1 MSREGSEGVVKESCK
16 NLSERDAL
24 SLDED
29 EDNQELALYGP
40 ENAVVESKKRDRNLS
55 RMSDND
61 LQIKIA
67 ARQYKR
73 VLLSLGKPSYVL
85 GLTLSSLR
93 PESRIKLR
101 TLLRKLVKLHDWR
114 AASGVL
120 SVLSRDP
127 QKQTSADIYRFN
139 YWVFLK
145 LLQHMEGDYLSPTT
159 IDSIFDAWM
168 ARIGVNVSHRR
179 RANSMLEDQFVLRLE
194 SILFHFMQ
202 GDVEEERQNVRSLTQ
217 EREFEDHPMFN
228 VIIGLMNYQL
238 WYSGIPENMQLEH
251 SNQMHHAL
259 PLDMEADHTHSDVSA
274 SGFGCSAGHSEGNSV
289 AFSETKSL
297 RCGSDTSVMKD
308 KQVLDGDG
316 IDSHKENIKA
326 EDGVKQFSKSYPEEF
341 QPRGFYVDSADEAS
355 YDQADNV
362 YSVPDLPTFDLWLR
376 PIHSDNCELGK
387 IIQTDEYNNA
397 VTHLLRAATST
408 PPVLAALLPL
418 VQLLLIKN
426 DWKEALN
433 VVHNFC
439 INSSA
444 SLPRRLKSCILEAI
458 DPDNRELLCK
468 CYEDTLNNDPTCSES
483 LARLFTLHELG
494 IYSSQRLL
502 DMIATHLEG
511 SDTAENDMWK
521 ELASC
526 FLRVSQL
533 EEDRMSG
540 QQQQQQERYS
550 RIPDFLIHGVS
561 GKSWRLRCRWW
572 MNRFFSRRMLASDI
586 AAGDLQRLAYKAASA
601 AHMYGRDCGYVVEA
615 YKHIDKESS
624 DRELTVFLKEHRR
637 DCIAFYQHFQ

>member
-1 MSREGSEGVVKESCK
+1 MSES
-16 NLSERDAL
+16 DAL

-29 EDNQELALYGP
+29 KDNQELALHGP
-40 ENAVVESKKRDRNLS
+40 ENAVVESKKRNRNLS
-55 RMSDND
+55 RMTDND

-67 ARQYKR
+67 ERQYKR

-85 GLTLSSLR
+85 GLTLRSLR

-101 TLLRKLVKLHDWR
+101 TLLRKLVRLHDWR

-127 QKQTSADIYRFN
+127 QKQSSADIYRFK

-168 ARIGVNVSHRR
+168 ASIGVNVSHRR
-179 RANSMLEDQFVLRLE
+179 RTNSMLEDQFVLRLE

-228 VIIGLMNYQL
+228 MIIGLMFYQL
-238 WYSGIPENMQLEH
+238 WYSGISENMQLEH
-251 SNQMHHAL
+251 PNQMHHAL

-274 SGFGCSAGHSEGNSV
+274 SGFGCSAGDSEGNSV

-297 RCGSDTSVMKD
+297 RCGSDTSVMKN
-308 KQVLDGDG
+308 KEVLDGNG
-316 IDSHKENIKA
+316 IDSHNENIKA

-362 YSVPDLPTFDLWLR
+362 YSMPDLPTLDLWLR

-397 VTHLLRAATST
+397 VTHLLRAVTST

-433 VVHNFC
+433 VLDNFC

-444 SLPRRLKSCILEAI
+444 SLPHSLKSCILERI
-458 DPDNRELLCK
+458 DTDNGDLLAR
-468 CYEDTLNNDPTCSES
+468 CYEDALKSDPTCNQS
-483 LARLFTLHELG
+483 LARLVTLHELG
-494 IYSSQRLL
+494 IYNSQRLL
-502 DMIATHLEG
+502 EMIATHLDA
-511 SDTAENDMWK
+511 SDTVENDTWK

-533 EEDRMSG
+533 EEDNMSG
-540 QQQQQQERYS
+540 CHYVSGDKPQRCSVSYS
-550 RIPDFLIHGVS
+550 RIPGFLIHGVS
-561 GKSWRLRCRWW
+561 GKSWRLRCKWW
-572 MNRFFSRRMLASDI
+572 MNRYFSRSMLASDI
-586 AAGDLQRLAYKAASA
+586 EAGDLQRLAYKAASA
-601 AHMYGRDCGYVVEA
+601 AHMYGRDAGYVVEA
-615 YKHIDKESS
+615 YKYIDKESS
-624 DRELTVFLKEHRR
+624 DRDLTVFLKEHMR
-637 DCIAFYQHFQ
+637 DCIAFYQHFQKADEERT

>member
-326 EDGVKQFSKSYPEEF
+326 EF

-362 YSVPDLPTFDLWLR
+362 YSVPDLPTF
-376 PIHSDNCELGK
+376 
-387 IIQTDEYNNA
+387 
-397 VTHLLRAATST
+397 
-408 PPVLAALLPL
+408 
-418 VQLLLIKN
+418 
-426 DWKEALN
+426 EALN

>member
-1 MSREGSEGVVKESCK
+1 MSES
-16 NLSERDAL
+16 DAL

-29 EDNQELALYGP
+29 KDNQELALHGP
-40 ENAVVESKKRDRNLS
+40 ENAVVESKKRNRNLS
-55 RMSDND
+55 RMTDND

-67 ARQYKR
+67 ERQYKR

-85 GLTLSSLR
+85 GLTLRSLR

-101 TLLRKLVKLHDWR
+101 TLLRKLVRLHDWR

-127 QKQTSADIYRFN
+127 QKQSSADIYRFK

-168 ARIGVNVSHRR
+168 ASIGVNVSHRR
-179 RANSMLEDQFVLRLE
+179 RTNSMLEDQFVLRLE

-228 VIIGLMNYQL
+228 MIIGLMFYQL
-238 WYSGIPENMQLEH
+238 WYSGISENMQLEH
-251 SNQMHHAL
+251 PNQMHHAL

-274 SGFGCSAGHSEGNSV
+274 SGFGCSAGDSEGNSV

-297 RCGSDTSVMKD
+297 RCGSDTSVMKN
-308 KQVLDGDG
+308 KEVLDGNG
-316 IDSHKENIKA
+316 IDSHNENIKA
-326 EDGVKQFSKSYPEEF
+326 EF

-362 YSVPDLPTFDLWLR
+362 YSMPDLPTL
-376 PIHSDNCELGK
+376 
-387 IIQTDEYNNA
+387 
-397 VTHLLRAATST
+397 
-408 PPVLAALLPL
+408 
-418 VQLLLIKN
+418 
-426 DWKEALN
+426 EALN
-433 VVHNFC
+433 VLDNFC

-444 SLPRRLKSCILEAI
+444 SLPHSLKSCILERI
-458 DPDNRELLCK
+458 DTDNGDLLAR
-468 CYEDTLNNDPTCSES
+468 CYEDALKSDPTCNQS
-483 LARLFTLHELG
+483 LARLVTLHELG
-494 IYSSQRLL
+494 IYNSQRLL
-502 DMIATHLEG
+502 EMIATHLDA
-511 SDTAENDMWK
+511 SDTVENDTWK

-533 EEDRMSG
+533 EEDNMSG
-540 QQQQQQERYS
+540 CHYVSGDKPETQQQQQQQRCSVSYS
-550 RIPDFLIHGVS
+550 RIPGFLIHGVS
-561 GKSWRLRCRWW
+561 GKSWRLRCKWW
-572 MNRFFSRRMLASDI
+572 MNRYFSRSMLASDI
-586 AAGDLQRLAYKAASA
+586 EAGDLQRLAYKAASA
-601 AHMYGRDCGYVVEA
+601 AHMYGRDAGYVVEA
-615 YKHIDKESS
+615 YKYIDKESS
-624 DRELTVFLKEHRR
+624 DRDLTVFLKEHMR
-637 DCIAFYQHFQ
+637 DCIAFYQHFQKADEERT